1 MKAIKITISM
11 MAMIAMMSCG
21 GNNTTKE
28 ESESSERAYKSQ
40 AYKLVESNINEM
52 AKKPWNKSAYVEIR
66 DSQITVL
73 RKNSEQISAQAL
85 LDTEYG
91 NLMARDAKSILQDGC
106 PESNSHKLLDQL
118 LAELRSYPN
127 ATGLKEVKE
136 LKAVHD
142 KAAGFANSGVGYQA
156 VANYRTPYDK
166 SYETRKMAEARSWL
180 NNPKLRCKSIKSRL
194 ERLISS
200 SAYTSRRYAYCQAIV
215 DSYLQCTNPKPSER
229 NQALGNIDVYEGNKS
244 AWNKMIEDHYKELNA
259 NQSK

>member
-1 MKAIKITISM
+1 M

-28 ESESSERAYKSQ
+28 ESESGERAYKSQ

-91 NLMARDAKSILQDGC
+91 NLMARDAKGILQAGC

-142 KAAGFANSGVGYQA
+142 KAASFANSGVGYQA

-166 SYETRKMAEARSWL
+166 SYETRKMSEARSWL
-180 NNPKLRCKSIKSRL
+180 NNPKLKCKSIKSRL
-194 ERLISS
+194 ERLTSS

>member
-1 MKAIKITISM
+1 MKTGRIILSM

-28 ESESSERAYKSQ
+28 ESESGENAYKSQ

-91 NLMARDAKSILQDGC
+91 NLMARDAKSILQGGC
-106 PESNSHKLLDQL
+106 QESNSHKLLDQL

-127 ATGLKEVKE
+127 ATGLKEVKD

-142 KAAGFANSGVGYQA
+142 KAASFANSGVGYQA

-180 NNPKLRCKSIKSRL
+180 NNPKLKCKSIKSRL
-194 ERLISS
+194 ERLTSS
-200 SAYTSRRYAYCQAIV
+200 SAYNSRRYAYCQAIV
-215 DSYLQCTNPKPSER
+215 KSYLECTDSR
-229 NQALGNIDVYEGNKS
+229 TS
-244 AWNKMIEDHYKELNA
+244 ELNA
-259 NQSK
+259 AKANLKVYDGDLSAWFQQIENHNKELKQQK